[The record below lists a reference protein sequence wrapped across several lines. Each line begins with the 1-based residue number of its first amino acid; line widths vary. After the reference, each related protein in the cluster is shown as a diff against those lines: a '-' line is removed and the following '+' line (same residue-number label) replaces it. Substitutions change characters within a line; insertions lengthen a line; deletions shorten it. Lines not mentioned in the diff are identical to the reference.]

1 MEPKKSLD
9 KKMSGGASK
18 PADSLAAIGS
28 ISALA
33 TKMSK
38 IEEKSEGSDDYEE
51 SDDEFEEA

>member
-1 MEPKKSLD
+1 MD